1 MKTWKAIA
9 SAALVS
15 VCLVACSE
23 GDEDVS
29 AGPDLTTAP
38 EATWQDSSGVKRP
51 ESTSGHCPNKT
62 GEFAVEHEQT
72 PQCAVIAAM
81 SGQVLLATTGDQEWP
96 MMANSVLAAGPG
108 KDQWVQSRTL
118 MSVSGRVA
126 DPARFVGFKFTD
138 YSDEKAQ
145 VLLAVQWPDQK
156 VTAQPVQ
163 LVWQNTAWRLV
174 LPTQEEAVDAVELP
188 NLDGF
193 TSFGPGE

>member
-1 MKTWKAIA
+1 MKTWKAIV
-9 SAALVS
+9 SAVLVS
-15 VCLVACSE
+15 VCLGACSE

-81 SGQVLLATTGDQEWP
+81 SGQVTRRR
-96 MMANSVLAAGPG
+96 S
-108 KDQWVQSRTL
+108 
-118 MSVSGRVA
+118 
-126 DPARFVGFKFTD
+126 PAF
-138 YSDEKAQ
+138 
-145 VLLAVQWPDQK
+145 AVQWPDQK